1 MLGDLL
7 GVAAAQETEPLVYKK
22 PRVSPWDIVNAV
34 LNHQT
39 DLVNPD
45 NESQCAKEAFI
56 VNRALSMGPDT
67 VILANEVNARPHLDY
82 QLQFDFLI
90 NTIRS
95 QKRPFAKWI
104 KSEKSE
110 DIECIKVYFG
120 LSDSKAKEVLG
131 LLSEEQIQQLKKQT
145 DTGGLRK

>member
-1 MLGDLL
+1 MSPFDFTNAILQNKKQLIVDDL
-7 GVAAAQETEPLVYKK
+7 TEKEYNPF
-22 PRVSPWDIVNAV
+22 
-34 LNHQT
+34 
-39 DLVNPD
+39 LVNR
-45 NESQCAKEAFI
+45 S
-56 VNRALSMGPDT
+56 LSYHRDC
-67 VILANEVNARPHLDY
+67 IIYANEMNRRHFLDKK
-82 QLQFDFLI
+82 LQFDFLI